1 MDKEYVK
8 KLTTILNILASIIW
22 IGIYLYFKHDLT
34 THHPYF
40 DVFIVLLPILS
51 IWIHHYYIIEKIDNS
66 ETDAEFLKYLEKE
79 IQAEESFVEILPIT
93 IFGTGILLTN
103 YITNLNTVMRDFY
116 LLIVFG
122 LLIPLLIGS
131 LTFTVSN
138 ISKKLMNDIGTFAS
152 ESFAFAL
159 FFIIFN
165 KLFTQNYDIYK
176 QYMIV
181 FKDGKKVPNVNL
193 EKYTDEQKKNK

>member
-8 KLTTILNILASIIW
+8 KITTILNILASIIW
-22 IGIYLYFKHDLT
+22 IGIYLYFNQHLK

-40 DVFIVLLPILS
+40 DVFIVVLPILS
-51 IWIHHYYIIEKIDNS
+51 IWIHHYYILEKIENS
-66 ETDAEFLKYLEKE
+66 ETDAEFLSYVEKE
-79 IQAEESFVEILPIT
+79 IHAEESFVEILPIT

-138 ISKKLMNDIGTFAS
+138 INKKLIHDIGTFAS
-152 ESFAFAL
+152 ESYAFAF

-181 FKDGKKVPNVNL
+181 FKDGKKNPNVQI
-193 EKYTDEQKKNK
+193 EKYTDEQRKNK